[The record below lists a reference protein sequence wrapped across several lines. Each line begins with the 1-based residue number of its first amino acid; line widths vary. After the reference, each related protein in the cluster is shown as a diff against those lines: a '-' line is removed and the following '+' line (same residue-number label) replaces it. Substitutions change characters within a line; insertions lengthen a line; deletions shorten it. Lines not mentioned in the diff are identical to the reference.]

1 MKLNDENK
9 QILCRVSTAAE
20 MLDISRSQAYKLIG
34 LGTLESVR
42 IGKSVRVPVESV
54 RKLATGGGEDAA

>member
-1 MKLNDENK
+1 MKQNDQK
-9 QILCRVSTAAE
+9 QIVCRVSTAAE

-34 LGTLESVR
+34 LGTLGSVR

-54 RKLATGGGEDAA
+54 RKLAAGGGEEAA